1 MPFKDLWLHLLRH
14 FNNSYGYPN
23 LLTLASLAILII
35 ADTSC
40 CEQGFSRVN
49 STLTKQ
55 RNRTDLESLR
65 DHLHIQMLGPDIK
78 DFDPLPLVQKWLD
91 EPFEDGGNGAR
102 GRELGALL
110 RKISDSELNRR
121 II

>member
-14 FNNSYGYPN
+14 FNYSYGYPD

-40 CEQGFSRVN
+40 YEQGFSRVN

-55 RNRTDLESLR
+55 RNRMDLESLL
-65 DHLHIQMLGPDIK
+65 DHLYIQMLGPDIK

-91 EPFEDGGNGAR
+91 EPFKDGGNALK
-102 GRELGALL
+102 GRELGALM
-110 RKISDSELNRR
+110 RKIADSDSM
-121 II
+121 